1 MFNRGFVLRVRE
13 SSLKRIASS
22 SGLSLAALIGAVLL
36 LSSSGWAN
44 TTKNCPTEPTQG
56 VPIVSGETYFGSN
69 CVLNNAGDLDSFTF
83 TASAGDTWSMVL
95 GDGSTT
101 TPDICLG
108 LLPPGSTTSI
118 SLGCTSGTAVET
130 VASIQKLTV
139 AGAYALQVT
148 EANTGTIT
156 YGLSL
161 ERLSPAPSDGI
172 PLILNN
178 NVAAQVTPPTAQN
191 AYTFSGITADTYKIT
206 LSDGGLTTCFS
217 VYQPD
222 GTAVVGATC
231 TFGTAVPVVSATLTP
246 TQNGTHVVVVNTG
259 GSDTTNSYNLE
270 LACLAGADNCKQQPP
285 KCVLTDA
292 PTYSSGTLT
301 MNFTLGTPVA
311 VTWNAWLTSHN
322 TMQSLWS
329 VSQPATEPQ
338 ASITKTKALVKSGKV
353 GVLSTLTIPVTGITC
368 SSWALVNTGTP

>member
-1 MFNRGFVLRVRE
+1 MFNRGFWLRVLVQARE
-13 SSLKRIASS
+13 RFASS

-36 LSSSGWAN
+36 LPSSGWAN

-56 VPIVSGETYFGSN
+56 VPIVSGETYSGGN

-139 AGAYALQVT
+139 PGAYALQVT

-161 ERLSPAPSDGI
+161 ERLSPAPPDGI
-172 PLILNN
+172 PLIINN
-178 NVAAQVTPPTAQN
+178 NVAAQVTPPTAQD
-191 AYTFSGITADTYKIT
+191 AYTFLGITADTYKIT
-206 LSDGGLTTCFS
+206 LSDGGGITCFS

-222 GTAVVGATC
+222 GTAVVSGPC
-231 TFGTAVPVVSATLTP
+231 TFGTAVPVVSATVTP
-246 TQNGTHVVVVNTG
+246 TQKGTHVVVVNTDG
-259 GSDTTNSYNLE
+259 TDTTNSYDLE
-270 LACLAGADNCKQQPP
+270 LACVSGADNCQQPPP

-292 PTYSSGTLT
+292 PKYASGTLT

-311 VTWNAWLTSHN
+311 VTWNAWLTSQS

-338 ASITKTKALVKSGKV
+338 ISITKTHALVKSGKV
-353 GVLSTLTIPVTGITC
+353 GVLSTLTIPATGITC
-368 SSWALVNTGTP
+368 SSWAPVSTGTP